1 MSFFAVPLSGLT
13 ASQAQLQSISNNL
26 ANVDTD
32 GYKDQSV
39 LFSDLFAQASSVNGA
54 NDPLQ
59 NGQGVKVSAT
69 ESNFTNGDPS
79 PTGIPSNMALSGD
92 GFFIV
97 QQSSGQVAYSRDGDF
112 TTNASGQLIAPSG
125 ALLLG
130 YPATNGVVSTSSPLQ
145 PLNVGTGTTR
155 PGTATM
161 DFTVPT
167 NLDSSTAIGGTY
179 TGTIGVYD
187 SLGTEHTLS
196 INYTKTATNAAT
208 STWSYTITAPTAD
221 TGATSAT
228 IATGNLT
235 FDSSGNLTSPTGSV
249 TGITIPS
256 FTDGAAPMNLTWNLT
271 DSTGSSL
278 LTQTSI
284 ASGPTT
290 TSTQNGTESASLTG
304 YNILSDGTIEGTYS
318 SGPPQALGQVAV
330 ATVENDQG
338 LSQLGGNL
346 FQVTGGSG
354 AASIGVAGTNG
365 RATITGGSVES
376 SNVDEAAEFSN
387 LIVAQ
392 QAYEAN
398 AKSVTTFDQ
407 VEQATLQMLSS

>member
-39 LFSDLFAQASSVNGA
+39 LFSDLFAKASSVNGA
-54 NDPLQ
+54 NDPIQ
-59 NGQGVKVSAT
+59 AGQGVEVGAT
-69 ESNFTNGDPS
+69 ESNFSNGDPTA
-79 PTGIPSNMALSGD
+79 TGVPSNMALQGD
-92 GFFIV
+92 GFFVV
-97 QQSSGQVAYSRDGDF
+97 QQSNGQVAYTRDGDF
-112 TTNASGQLIAPSG
+112 TTNATGQLVAPNG
-125 ALLLG
+125 ALVMG

-145 PLNVGTGTTR
+145 PLNVGTGTII
-155 PGTATM
+155 PGSATTQ
-161 DFTVPT
+161 FSVPT
-167 NLDSSTAIGGTY
+167 NLDSSTAVGGTY
-179 TGTIGVYD
+179 SGIIGVYD
-187 SLGTEHTLS
+187 SLGNQHTLT
-196 INYTKTATNAAT
+196 INYTKTAANA
-208 STWSYTITAPTAD
+208 WSYTITAPTAD
-221 TGATSAT
+221 TGATSPT

-256 FTDGAAPMNLTWNLT
+256 FTDGAAPMNLTWNLA
-271 DSTGSSL
+271 DSSGNSL
-278 LTQTSI
+278 LSQTDI
-284 ASGPTT
+284 ASGSTT
-290 TSTQNGTESASLTG
+290 TSTQNGTASAALTG
-304 YNILSDGTIEGTYS
+304 YSILTDGTIEGTS
-318 SGPPQALGQVAV
+318 ANGTQALGQVAV

-346 FQVTGGSG
+346 FQVTAGSG
-354 AASIGVAGTNG
+354 PASIGIAGTG
-365 RATITGGSVES
+365 SRATITGGSIEG

-387 LIVAQ
+387 MIVAQ

-407 VEQATLQMLSS
+407 VDQATLQMLSS